1 MDDIYFSDKKKK
13 NDELNIYAGR
23 DKFTG
28 TDYYDESFNLNFKK
42 RGNAQVFSDNRK
54 NFQLNIP
61 ESELEMQGELQDVD
75 RTPKGRA
82 VSHIGNNANIN
93 NGYPYSTRPVSEQDY
108 SSYGN
113 SYYAAQQRQD
123 PHRQNPPRQNPYAQ
137 NYYSQAPRNDGYRRQ
152 NSAEAPPQNRNPRGP
167 RVGMPQP
174 QQRQNPSAQPPRG
187 MQTNPQPDKNGN
199 DSKKVKNKAK
209 GSPVRKII
217 AGFMCLLIILISA
230 LGVFAY
236 SAIDSL
242 TYDETIVPNQYIS
255 ESELYSSPSVT
266 NILLI
271 GSDARGDVDGQRS
284 DTMILFSIDKKNGQI
299 KLTSFLRDSYVYIPS
314 KGYKTKLNAAFSYG
328 GTQLVMDTIEYN
340 FGVNI
345 DNYVMVSFDAFQ
357 QIVDLMGGVTI
368 EGVTAKEAQYMND
381 VVDIK
386 SVKEGTNKMNGFT
399 ALWYCRIR
407 KLDSDFY
414 RTQRQR
420 KVISAVISQAKKTNP
435 ITLANICKKV
445 LPYISTDINKSELT
459 TLAVGAVLS
468 FLRYDMAQQ
477 QIPADGTWSSQR
489 INGSDV
495 IAMDIEQNK
504 NILKTFL
511 EEKYVEP
518 VQEEE

>member
-1 MDDIYFSDKKKK
+1 M
-13 NDELNIYAGR
+13 ER
-23 DKFTG
+23 D
-28 TDYYDESFNLNFKK
+28 
-42 RGNAQVFSDNRK
+42 
-54 NFQLNIP
+54 
-61 ESELEMQGELQDVD
+61 
-75 RTPKGRA
+75 A
-82 VSHIGNNANIN
+82 VSAG
-93 NGYPYSTRPVSEQDY
+93 VSEIGGLFTTAEIRILICY
-108 SSYGN
+108 LLSSIK
-113 SYYAAQQRQD
+113 D
-123 PHRQNPPRQNPYAQ
+123 PVPGRKLADMLHY
-137 NYYSQAPRNDGYRRQ
+137 
-152 NSAEAPPQNRNPRGP
+152 EAIANCFE
-167 RVGMPQP
+167 V
-174 QQRQNPSAQPPRG
+174 
-187 MQTNPQPDKNGN
+187 N
-199 DSKKVKNKAK
+199 DS
-209 GSPVRKII
+209 I
-217 AGFMCLLIILISA
+217 AFL
-230 LGVFAY
+230 
-236 SAIDSL
+236 
-242 TYDETIVPNQYIS
+242 E
-255 ESELYSSPSVT
+255 
-266 NILLI
+266 
-271 GSDARGDVDGQRS
+271 
-284 DTMILFSIDKKNGQI
+284 KNGQI

-477 QIPADGTWSSQR
+477 QIPADGTWSAQR